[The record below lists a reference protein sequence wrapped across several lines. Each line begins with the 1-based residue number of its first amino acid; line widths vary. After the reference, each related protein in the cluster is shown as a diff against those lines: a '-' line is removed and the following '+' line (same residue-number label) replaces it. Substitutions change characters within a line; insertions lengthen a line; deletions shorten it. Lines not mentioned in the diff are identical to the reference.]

1 MTQPQA
7 VPARAARSRLLVLLP
22 AGAAAFMLSAY
33 VFAPSSDGAVVEAV
47 TPKRSQP
54 PPAPPLGDLQTVDLA
69 ATLPQPR
76 LDAEARSNPF
86 GALNL
91 QPPGMGVLGQPKQ
104 EKPAAPPAPKP
115 AATPAPEPPPPMA
128 PPLPFTAI
136 GSIEGPDV
144 TSGQLLAFLQQQDKL
159 LVVRKGET
167 IGQFYRVEAVTPDKV
182 EFTYLPLNQRQA
194 LALTPR
200 PQ

>member
-1 MTQPQA
+1 MW
-7 VPARAARSRLLVLLP
+7 VPRAR
-22 AGAAAFMLSAY
+22 
-33 VFAPSSDGAVVEAV
+33 
-47 TPKRSQP
+47 
-54 PPAPPLGDLQTVDLA
+54 LGTY
-69 ATLPQPR
+69 
-76 LDAEARSNPF
+76 
-86 GALNL
+86 
-91 QPPGMGVLGQPKQ
+91 GVLGEPKQ

-167 IGQFYRVEAVTPDKV
+167 IGQLYRVEAVTPDKV
-182 EFTYLPLNQRQA
+182 EFTYLPLNQRQT